1 MAVLSSDGTYV
12 TVQKG
17 DTLTQIAADYAGGYD
32 NYKKLAA
39 INNISNP
46 NRIYVGQK
54 IYLNGTGGSSSNTNS
69 SSNTATIKQFGL
81 QSNTD
86 RTLFATWDWNKSNT
100 DHYRV
105 RWLYGTGD
113 GVAFVGS
120 DTTTTEKQA
129 TFNIPEQASTRV
141 IFKVLPVSK
150 TKTDKNNK
158 TTSYWT
164 AQWSPEKY
172 YYINSLPPS
181 VPDTPTVEIKDY
193 KLTATVTNLEDINAN
208 QIQFQIVKDD
218 SIVFKTGTATIKTA
232 SASYSCSVGAGADYK
247 VRCRAVRDKLYSDWS
262 DYSSNAGTGPSTPAG
277 ILWVKA
283 LSDTEVQLDWENVS
297 NATQYEIQYTTEIR
311 YFDSS
316 NEVQSMT
323 VDAAVA
329 GHAEITGL
337 TSGDEYF
344 FRVRAINDSGKSG
357 WTAIKSIIIGKAPSA
372 PTTWSSTT
380 TAVIPESITLFWIHN
395 SRDGSSQTYAD
406 LEVYINGTKQD
417 IPLIANSTDE
427 DEKDKTSSYDISTSG
442 LAEGAKLQWRVRTR
456 GIINEWSDWSI
467 QRTIDIYA
475 PPTLTMAV
483 TDNNNVALTTLTSF
497 PFYISATAGPST
509 QTPIGY
515 NVSIVSNEI
524 YETTDQVG
532 NIKMVNSGEAVYSRF
547 FDLSGGLNPVELS
560 ASNIDLQ
567 NNVSYTVYCVVSMD
581 SGLTAEAT
589 SEFIVRWTEQ
599 THEPNA
605 EIVFDDETYVT
616 HIRPYCEE
624 RAITYHKVRTRTTL
638 GETTYNVTD
647 TTYDSIYMD
656 QVLDGTYTTT
666 GEQVYV
672 GITPS
677 GEETYYCEV
686 ETVTS
691 LENLLLSVYRREF
704 NGDFT
709 ELIKDVDASQKTFI
723 TDPHPSLDY
732 ARYRVV
738 AKSKLTGAISYY
750 DVPGYPINCPAI
762 IIQWDEAWSNFETTT
777 SDALEQP
784 PWSGSLLKL
793 PYNINVSD
801 KNDIDVALVE
811 YIGRKRPVSY
821 YGTQL
826 GETATWTV
834 DIPKYDKD
842 TLYALRRLAIW
853 TGDVYVREPSGS
865 GYWANIN
872 VSFSQKHLETII
884 PVTLE
889 LTRVEGGI

>member
-1 MAVLSSDGTYV
+1 
-12 TVQKG
+12 
-17 DTLTQIAADYAGGYD
+17 
-32 NYKKLAA
+32 
-39 INNISNP
+39 
-46 NRIYVGQK
+46 
-54 IYLNGTGGSSSNTNS
+54 
-69 SSNTATIKQFGL
+69 
-81 QSNTD
+81 
-86 RTLFATWDWNKSNT
+86 
-100 DHYRV
+100 
-105 RWLYGTGD
+105 
-113 GVAFVGS
+113 
-120 DTTTTEKQA
+120 
-129 TFNIPEQASTRV
+129 
-141 IFKVLPVSK
+141 
-150 TKTDKNNK
+150 
-158 TTSYWT
+158 
-164 AQWSPEKY
+164 
-172 YYINSLPPS
+172 
-181 VPDTPTVEIKDY
+181 
-193 KLTATVTNLEDINAN
+193 
-208 QIQFQIVKDD
+208 
-218 SIVFKTGTATIKTA
+218 
-232 SASYSCSVGAGADYK
+232 
-247 VRCRAVRDKLYSDWS
+247 
-262 DYSSNAGTGPSTPAG
+262 
-277 ILWVKA
+277 
-283 LSDTEVQLDWENVS
+283 
-297 NATQYEIQYTTEIR
+297 
-311 YFDSS
+311 
-316 NEVQSMT
+316 MT